1 MCLLVPNAAKWP
13 RNLTQ
18 RAQEAPIV
26 GARVMEEYRACPIRE
41 SAHGRTCEKLGRKQ

>member
-18 RAQEAPIV
+18 RTQDAPIM

-41 SAHGRTCEKLGRKQ
+41 SAHGRTCEKLGRTQ